1 MKVLAPLAFV
11 GALLVASAAPAAVT
25 LTTDPTGY
33 TGPELDLS
41 AYATGGYN
49 FTFGPV
55 PIPGGITFTA
65 APGGSGGYPYGG
77 NSGMG
82 SVIGQ
87 GGYGLSANGSFGGDA
102 VYIGVDSGTGY
113 AELTFSSLI
122 SSFGGFWNYAP
133 GFGDNPVVSAFDTLG
148 NLLGAFDLSVVA
160 PISTPGAF
168 NAFAFRGLV
177 SDMADIRTIRFGGS
191 YILLAGTAD
200 GSVPPTPPI
209 PVPAALPLML
219 LALGGLGTVGLRRR
233 RG

>member
-1 MKVLAPLAFV
+1 MKMLAPIAV
-11 GALLVASAAPAAVT
+11 AGALLVGQATEAAVV

-33 TGPELDLS
+33 SGPVLDLG
-41 AYATGGYN
+41 AYATGNYN

-65 APGGSGGYPYGG
+65 SPGDGVTWPTGG

-87 GGYGLSANGSFGGDA
+87 GGYGLGANGFFGGDA
-102 VYIGVDSGTGY
+102 VYIGVDSGAGF
-113 AELTFSSLI
+113 AELTFDTLI

-133 GFGDNPVVSAFDTLG
+133 GVGENPFIAAYDAIG
-148 NLLGAFDLSVVA
+148 NLLASFDLSVDA
-160 PISTPGAF
+160 PISTPGGF

-177 SDMADIRTIRFGGS
+177 SDTADIKTIRFGGS
-191 YILLAGTAD
+191 YILLAGSPD
-200 GSVPPTPPI
+200 GSVPVSPI

-219 LALGGLGTVGLRRR
+219 LALGGLGVVARRR